1 MPKKKKTKRS
11 QSAYPNLEPR
21 LNSRVR
27 QELIDCDYLDKLTPD
42 ELEWL
47 NKFNGEYINA
57 SFNRDGTDIDNS
69 DAGRKASYDR
79 NNARNRDLFGLIKS
93 RVATTKIVNYDESLP
108 LVELEQSRH
117 APSDNMENAYLDYI
131 DGLEVREMMREYVDA
146 MTKYYEDCE

>member
-1 MPKKKKTKRS
+1 MKKKTKRG

-27 QELIDCDYLDKLTPD
+27 QELIECDYLHKLSPD

-57 SFNRDGTDIDNS
+57 SFENDGSDLDNS
-69 DAGRKASYDR
+69 PEAKKASYSR

-108 LVELEQSRH
+108 LVELEQSRF
-117 APSDNMENAYLDYI
+117 APHDSVENAYLEYI
-131 DGLEVREMMREYVDA
+131 DVLEIKAMMKEYATVMATYSED
-146 MTKYYEDCE
+146 YE